1 MFVLT
6 WTTLRVKLPSGN
18 PSQDRWQELMKDS
31 RFDFLCLA
39 ARSFCWTAVVAG
51 MFGMASVECAGLCF
65 LVPGFQGHGNV
76 ASSGSKAGAISVTVS
91 PATATV
97 NVADS
102 TLRNAGSQH
111 FVAKVR
117 GAADQKVKW
126 QICSAQTCYQPGMW
140 SQFGS
145 ITRNGDYTAPLV
157 LPNPPTFMVK
167 AISQQQG
174 TKSGS
179 ATITVSR
186 NVHWTVTSGPPSSS
200 APVNWQMITAT
211 PGDKTVYYHLVHNGV
226 EERCRPNPGGAIG
239 PCYRQV
245 VFHIG
250 RGFVANGTKGGI
262 LFFHGAGGSSGDC
275 GSMFNGDWKNE
286 VDRHG
291 WVVACPQG
299 AINKGGKQSWNG
311 YWPASGGIH
320 QPLEASPDDSGL
332 AWAILTDFST
342 NLHLDPKRNHL
353 TGQSAGTMFE
363 SRVIAEDGAL
373 VASASQAPG
382 NTYGTD
388 HNICHG
394 GRGLPCNPTSNYPQT
409 WSFPPLNLPTPQMNY
424 PVSVIIMMGTG
435 DPYTS
440 DCSGPAPGTLNNA
453 PNLGESFDFYAKMFH
468 CSTRTPNDKP
478 FCPYVEGQSQVCQKS
493 NFVPGEGRGCRRS
506 SESYKHAAGCDAG
519 VVVQAYRMFG
529 GQHQSYNNIDISDS
543 KSTAFNTQLRT
554 DFPNSTPPHGT
565 GYENDII
572 WDFFN
577 QHPQP

>member
-1 MFVLT
+1 MNRQLE
-6 WTTLRVKLPSGN
+6 P
-18 PSQDRWQELMKDS
+18 
-31 RFDFLCLA
+31 LCLA
-39 ARSFCWTAVVAG
+39 VRSFSWTAIVAM
-51 MFGMASVECAGLCF
+51 MFVTCSVGCGALCF
-65 LVPGFQGHGNV
+65 LRPASQENGDV
-76 ASSGSKAGAISVTVS
+76 AVSKPKAGEISVAVFPPS
-91 PATATV
+91 AIV
-97 NVADS
+97 NVADN
-102 TLRNAGSQH
+102 TLRNPGTQH
-111 FVAKVR
+111 FVAKVQ
-117 GAADQKVKW
+117 GATGAKVKW
-126 QICSAQTCYQPGMW
+126 QLCSGNRCYGPGMW
-140 SQFGS
+140 SQYGS
-145 ITRNGDYTAPLV
+145 ITDSGDYTAPLV
-157 LPNPPTFMVK
+157 LPNPATFVVK
-167 AISQQQG
+167 AVWLQDA
-174 TKSGS
+174 KRSGL
-179 ATITVSR
+179 AKVTVSR
-186 NVHWTVTSGPPSSS
+186 NVHWTVTTGTSSS
-200 APVNWQMITAT
+200 SPPANWQMVIAT
-211 PGDKTVYYHLVHNGV
+211 PGDKTVYYHLFHNGV
-226 EERCRPNPGGAIG
+226 EERCRLNVGAPDG

-245 VFHIG
+245 ILHLG

-262 LFFHGAGGSSGDC
+262 LYFHGAGGSSADC
-275 GSMFNGDWKNE
+275 GTLLNGDWKTE

-299 AINKGGKQSWNG
+299 ALNKGGKASWNA
-311 YWPASGGIH
+311 YWPASGGVH
-320 QPLEASPDDSGL
+320 EPLEASPDDSGL
-332 AWAILTDFST
+332 AWAILSDFNT

-388 HNICHG
+388 HDICHG
-394 GRGLPCNPTSNYPQT
+394 RRGLPCNPTSNYPQA
-409 WSFPPLNLPTPQMNY
+409 WSFPPSGLPTPQMNY
-424 PVSVIIMMGTG
+424 PVSVFIMMGTD

-453 PNLGESFDFYAKMFH
+453 PNLGESFDFYASMFH
-468 CSTRTPNDKP
+468 CSKRTPNDKP
-478 FCPYVEGQSQVCQKS
+478 FCPYVAGQSPVCQRS

-543 KSTAFNTQLRT
+543 RSPAYNTQLRA
-554 DFPNSTPPHGT
+554 DFPNSTPPRST